1 MTFDGVF
8 FDAYQ
13 LLDTNVI
20 QAGITMKVLS
30 ETLVPVHASKQR
42 VAASAIVLA
51 DVQHALALFRSQRI
65 NKMTLDLKKDDDRLS
80 VTVLSE
86 NGAGLQASMQALPN
100 NDRALIK
107 ETELC

>member
-8 FDAYQ
+8 YDAYQ

-20 QAGITMKVLS
+20 QAGITMKVHS
-30 ETLVPVHASKQR
+30 RALVLFMICNAR
-42 VAASAIVLA
+42 VVPSAMVLA
-51 DVQHALALFRSQRI
+51 DMQHALALFRSQRI

-86 NGAGLQASMQALPN
+86 NGAMLQQSLQLRPN
-100 NDRALIK
+100 FLR
-107 ETELC
+107 